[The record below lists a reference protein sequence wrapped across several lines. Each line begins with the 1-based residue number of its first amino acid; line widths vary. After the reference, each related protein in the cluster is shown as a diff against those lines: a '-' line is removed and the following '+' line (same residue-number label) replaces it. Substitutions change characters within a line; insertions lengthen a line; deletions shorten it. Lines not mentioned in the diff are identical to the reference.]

1 MSQIAFLAF
10 LLAVQDPIV
19 FRTAESPDPFLLPAV
34 ALAEGEI
41 GILLGATPE
50 AADLLAPAGFSVP
63 PFVRGKV
70 AVVVDPKAKAPA
82 GTETVVWVTSMA
94 RDQAAAVLR
103 ESPGIRVCIVSGRG
117 GGDAKPLKIG
127 ESWMLQA
134 PGTSGLWGRLEVRG
148 AAVTHLWETPSGK
161 FSEAVAAARKAKSYP
176 VDLMDSLQAGGKPGT
191 GTPPPPPPPESA
203 NRGCRLRLL
212 GISERAAYGARAA
225 SPGKRLLVLDA
236 ELENI
241 IPLTLVKSH
250 QVPTIYRIKELG
262 DHLYLV
268 VNGTRVS
275 RLSADATSLPGH
287 LATSNVNLERL
298 GSRLRGN
305 LVFEIPAEGVQ
316 SLDLRFYDFAHGHM
330 ALTLKAGAP
339 PAAKPLA
346 PLQDNDILEAGVF
359 RAERVGELAGKKA
372 PDGMTYLVV
381 ELRARSKMATEADA
395 TAFDPKAKPG
405 QKLQVG
411 TVSDWTD
418 LRKHLNVLLDGTRS
432 FGPSGDLEIG
442 EAPRF
447 IPDILTGGT
456 AVFLVAEKA
465 QSLELRCDFPNAR
478 MPDGKVVHPKALAFL
493 IEGKRPEPSAV
504 AALVEIDDDIFKIA
518 VTGQSLAA
526 VFAGVKAPAGSTF
539 LVLEMTVTGNGLAG
553 EQFQTVEQ
561 LHYATEKG
569 DQLPLHEAT
578 FKGPAAPAKLLL
590 VPKGERR
597 SFQAVFAI
605 PSTDRKLRLAYRGVT
620 KASIVDLKPLEG
632 APAETAKRL
641 CPKCKTAAAPNEKFC
656 AECGTRIDGK

>member
-1 MSQIAFLAF
+1 MTSLIGLLF
-10 LLAVQDPIV
+10 LLAVAQSEPIV
-19 FRTAESPDPFLLPAV
+19 IRTLEAPTAASLPA
-34 ALAEGEI
+34 LELSEGEI
-41 GILLGATPE
+41 GVVLGATAGLDE
-50 AADLLAPAGFSVP
+50 LLAASGFSASP
-63 PFVRGKV
+63 AARGKLTFT
-70 AVVVDPKAKAPA
+70 VDPKAPA
-82 GTETVVWVTSMA
+82 GGGIVVWISPLP
-94 RDQAAAVLR
+94 RDQTAALLR
-103 ESPGIRVCIVSGRG
+103 ETKGITLCIVSGRG
-117 GGDAKPLKIG
+117 GGDPEPLKIG
-127 ESWMLQA
+127 DAWMVQA
-134 PGTSGLWGRLEVRG
+134 PGSSGLWGRIELRPG
-148 AAVTHLWETPSGK
+148 SVTNRYSAPEGKPSEK
-161 FSEAVAAARKAKSYP
+161 VAALKKQQGVSVDALNALRTSAKVSGP
-176 VDLMDSLQAGGKPGT
+176 AEEPPGLET
-191 GTPPPPPPPESA
+191 A
-203 NRGCRLRLL
+203 NRACRLKIHSSSLRP
-212 GISERAAYGARAA
+212 SYGTKTA
-225 SPGKRLLVLDA
+225 SAGKRLLVLDA
-236 ELENI
+236 EFENG
-241 IPLTLVKSH
+241 IPLTLVQSN
-250 QVPTIYRIKELG
+250 QVPTMYKVKEMG

-268 VNGTRVS
+268 VNGNRVS
-275 RLSADATSLPGH
+275 RLFPDGGTLPGH
-287 LATSNVNLERL
+287 VVTTGFTLDRL
-298 GSRLRGN
+298 GARTRGN

-330 ALTLKAGAP
+330 ALTLKAGGP

-359 RAERVGELAGKKA
+359 RAERVSELAGKKA
-372 PDGMTYLVV
+372 PDGMTYLIV

-478 MPDGKVVHPKALAFL
+478 MPDGKVVHPKAFAFL
-493 IEGKRPEPSAV
+493 IEGKRPEPAAV

-526 VFAGVKAPAGSTF
+526 EFAGVKAPAGSTF

-553 EQFQTVEQ
+553 EQFQTAEQ

-569 DQLPLHEAT
+569 AQLPLHEAT

-605 PSTDRKLRLAYRGVT
+605 PATDRKPRLAYRGVT

-641 CPKCKTAAAPNEKFC
+641 CPKCKVEAAPNEKFC
-656 AECGTRIDGK
+656 AECGTKIDGK